1 MAIKFSV
8 ELPLFFA
15 FFSFSLINTLNT
27 NLIIYRTC
35 YLILGF
41 DKNNCSLLG
50 NVYNATTEALEKIVQ
65 PKADVIM
72 MTKTS
77 IDSVF
82 GAILCLF
89 VGSWSDRFGR
99 KPVIVA
105 NFIGYTV
112 MMWIMTAFA
121 ALEEVS
127 PWYMLMCTIPVV
139 LSGGGASFLAILL
152 AYLTDITSVEHR
164 GLQMGIFEAFM
175 GAAVLLGLLYVIL
188 LIPESLETIETGNK
202 IRGFFQTQN
211 IVGMFKTTLRER
223 PGYGRSIILLLV
235 VSLAIYF
242 TTVAG
247 DTSVIFLFMREQFHW
262 TFKQFTYFS
271 SFCSINWILGSIILV
286 YVIHHKWKVQ
296 ESFLILIGFVT
307 MTIGAFIQGLAQVDW
322 LIYFAAVIKIPSTC
336 ISPMTK
342 SMLSKLVEDNESAK
356 IFAVFTIMSN
366 LLGLVGAPL
375 FTTLY
380 NATMGSSPGIF
391 NFVTGS
397 GQAMN
402 TIYLLVVIWLLRRTQ
417 STPYSSISNENQ
429 DSVITPQNETDN

>member
-1 MAIKFSV
+1 
-8 ELPLFFA
+8 
-15 FFSFSLINTLNT
+15 
-27 NLIIYRTC
+27 
-35 YLILGF
+35 
-41 DKNNCSLLG
+41 
-50 NVYNATTEALEKIVQ
+50 
-65 PKADVIM
+65 
-72 MTKTS
+72 
-77 IDSVF
+77 
-82 GAILCLF
+82 
-89 VGSWSDRFGR
+89 
-99 KPVIVA
+99 
-105 NFIGYTV
+105 
-112 MMWIMTAFA
+112 
-121 ALEEVS
+121 
-127 PWYMLMCTIPVV
+127 
-139 LSGGGASFLAILL
+139 
-152 AYLTDITSVEHR
+152 
-164 GLQMGIFEAFM
+164 
-175 GAAVLLGLLYVIL
+175 
-188 LIPESLETIETGNK
+188 
-202 IRGFFQTQN
+202 
-211 IVGMFKTTLRER
+211 MFKTTLRER